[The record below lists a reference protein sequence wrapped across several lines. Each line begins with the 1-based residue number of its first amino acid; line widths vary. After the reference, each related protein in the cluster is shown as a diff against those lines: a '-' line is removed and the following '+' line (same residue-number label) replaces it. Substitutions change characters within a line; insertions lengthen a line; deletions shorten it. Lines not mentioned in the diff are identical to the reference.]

1 MQNNKKNYTIEEIK
15 ELINKSINNEEL
27 EESNVLYY
35 KEAQEI
41 LKKHLK
47 KEPNNKELLFLLAL
61 VQYEDSYINYEYK
74 KLRITLKKLLNLNYK
89 KDKVLYYLAA
99 SYYYDRYYKNNKKI
113 QKETI
118 ELLENAIELNNKDSE
133 YWYLLGTA
141 HFFVIK
147 DYDKAIEFHK
157 KAAEINYTETIW
169 NNKEYY
175 YYTLGKINLYLGKS
189 QEAIENFKNAI
200 EDPIDC
206 FNDFYGNSNYWH
218 YLGLSYEKNG
228 QYDEAL
234 KSYEKAL
241 DINVRS
247 ELDDY
252 FYDCLKA
259 LKSLYDLCKK
269 LGKNNDAL
277 YALKNSIEKD
287 VSAPF
292 MIIPYD
298 DKDFKGSETY
308 NDIIE
313 AYNDIIDDS
322 WYYCLSNAC
331 REELAVLYRRY
342 GEYDKAIELYNQI
355 SIENYKN
362 IAETYIEAKNYK
374 KAIDTYKMIIKMH
387 PDNALNYYIDIAST
401 YKNAENYN
409 EAIDYYNKAIEIDG
423 KKSDYYINIA
433 EIYKKLEN
441 YEEAINYYNKAIE
454 ILNEPCQYHE
464 KLAECY
470 ESLGKYNNA
479 IEAYKEYFK
488 IADDEPFVYTYIRGS
503 KLDILKKIAS
513 LYEKLNDIENINLY
527 YKKVIEK
534 YRELIK
540 KDKIYKKEYLK
551 ETADIYI
558 KIVNKEKA
566 FEIYNDLIKECD
578 KEISKNKNDYELLK
592 IQADLYLKIDDKESA
607 LETYNKAIEVC
618 LKKIKSFEN
627 KKISSADNDD
637 YKNKI
642 SSYMED
648 LSYLAWFYQKVLK
661 QESSIPIYEKL
672 IKIYEENI
680 TDNEDSTFYLKS
692 IAELYIRL
700 NQKDNALKTYKRILK
715 IDKYNNDA
723 KEKIKD
729 IESGKEL
736 EISCIFGLSY
746 RIQII

>member
-1 MQNNKKNYTIEEIK
+1 MQNNKKNYTMEEIK
-15 ELINKSINNEEL
+15 ELINKKINNEEL
-27 EESNVLYY
+27 EKSNVLYY
-35 KEAQEI
+35 KEAQKI

-47 KEPNNKELLFLLAL
+47 NDPNNKELLFLLAL
-61 VQYEDSYINYEYK
+61 VQYDDSYFNDVYK

-99 SYYYDRYYKNNKKI
+99 SYYYDRDYDNNKKI
-113 QKETI
+113 QKEI
-118 ELLENAIELNNKDSE
+118 IKLLENAIELNNKDSE
-133 YWYLLGTA
+133 YWYLLGKV

-157 KAAEINYTETIW
+157 KAAEINYTETI
-169 NNKEYY
+169 NNHKEYY

-189 QEAIENFKNAI
+189 QNAVRYFKKVI
-200 EDPIDC
+200 KYSIDC
-206 FNDFYGNSNYWH
+206 FSDFHDESNYWH

-292 MIIPYD
+292 MIIPDD

-342 GEYDKAIELYNQI
+342 GEYDKAMELYNQI

-362 IAETYIEAKNYK
+362 IAETYREGKNYK
-374 KAIDTYKMIIKMH
+374 KAINAYKMLIKIY
-387 PDNALNYYIDIAST
+387 PDDALNCYIDIAST
-401 YKNAENYN
+401 YEKAENYN
-409 EAIDYYNKAIEIDG
+409 EAIDYYNKAIEIDSG
-423 KKSDYYINIA
+423 NSAYYVNIA

-441 YEEAINYYNKAIE
+441 YEEAVNYYNKAIE

-470 ESLGKYNNA
+470 ERLGKYNNA

-488 IADDEPFVYTYIRGS
+488 IADELSPYIYTNSSS
-503 KLDILKKIAS
+503 KLDILKNIAS
-513 LYEKLNDIENINLY
+513 LYDKLNDIENRNLY

-540 KDKIYKKEYLK
+540 KYKRYKKEYLK

-558 KIVNKEKA
+558 KIGNKEKA
-566 FEIYNDLIKECD
+566 FEIYNDLIKEYD

-661 QESSIPIYEKL
+661 PESSIPIYEKL

-680 TDNEDSTFYLKS
+680 TDNEDSTFYLEP
-692 IAELYIRL
+692 IAELYMKL

-736 EISCIFGLSY
+736 ETSCIFGLSY
-746 RIQII
+746 KIQSI